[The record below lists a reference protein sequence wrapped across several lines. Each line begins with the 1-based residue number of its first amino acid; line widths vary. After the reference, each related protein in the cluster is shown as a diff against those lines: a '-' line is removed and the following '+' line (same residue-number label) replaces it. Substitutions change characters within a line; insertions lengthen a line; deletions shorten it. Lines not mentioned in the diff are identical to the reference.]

1 MARAE
6 DTDYLQNFRF
16 HAFVLDEA
24 QKAFLQTTSPNELFT
39 AGDGGGKAG
48 FQSITLPDRTF
59 EATEYRE
66 GTHKYTKKFP
76 GPATYGESSFMRG
89 ITQRESA
96 FYDWGTAVEGG
107 STYRADVIVQHFHRD
122 DGVTESGSEGYSD
135 EPVRTYRYHQAFCI
149 REKMSGDL
157 DATSGEVSI
166 SELDVA
172 MEFYQLVLDTEPREL
187 AGTTINAG

>member
-6 DTDYLQNFRF
+6 DSDYLQNFRF
-16 HAFVLDEA
+16 HAYVMNDA
-24 QKAFLQTTSPNELFT
+24 QKAFLQTGGTNELFT
-39 AGDGGGKAG
+39 ADGGKAG

-96 FYDWGTAVEGG
+96 FYDWGSANEGG
-107 STYRADVIVQHFHRD
+107 ATYRADIIVQHFHRD
-122 DGVTESGSEGYSD
+122 DGTAESGSEGFSD

-149 REKMSGDL
+149 RDKPSGDL

-166 SELDVA
+166 AELDVA
-172 MEFYQLVLDTEPREL
+172 MEFYQLVIDGTPRQLDV
-187 AGTTINAG
+187 